1 MKRSI
6 KPIILAG
13 IAAGFIPP
21 AIGVANTVTS
31 VSSSG
36 TISVENACGRVEV
49 TPLSENIFRVRRYE
63 PGREATFVE
72 SQSAI
77 IEEGSQR
84 LPSAVYADKVE
95 LTLPAGFLSIDK
107 ESGRVSLLS
116 HDGKTI
122 FSEAD
127 GIDNSKADSKRITF
141 LNAGKPNYYGGGER
155 GHSLRISGDSLSMYN
170 RQNYGYG
177 KGDPRISQMGISVPY
192 FVSDSGFG
200 VLIDD
205 YAKGNLTLGSDT
217 LTYESETPNDLSYYL
232 IAGDI
237 ETPTLREQTD
247 LYTQLTGRQPLP
259 PLWALGYITSKY
271 GYKTRAEAEEVVDK
285 LKQGGYP
292 LDGMV
297 LDLYW
302 YGVEQ
307 DMGRLEWNKEQWPNH
322 AEMLRNLKDKGV
334 NMVLISQPYVNKGG
348 AIDNYNYLSERG
360 MLAKDA
366 EGNTHDVTT
375 WVGDAGMIDVANPDT
390 RDWLWNRL
398 KGLTAEGVAGWW
410 GDLGEPEVHP
420 ATIVHANGQT
430 AEQYH
435 NVYGNRWSK
444 LIYDGLRADFPEQRP
459 LLMMRGGTA
468 GLQRYGVF
476 PWTTD
481 VSRSWAGLQ
490 PQITLMLSSGLSG
503 LGYMGSD
510 IGGFAVD
517 PEHPTDP
524 ELYVRWLQM
533 GTFSPMLRTH
543 AQEQPEPYNYPE
555 MESISRRFIK
565 MRYEWLPYN
574 YTLAFE
580 NATTGAPLARP
591 LNFDNEA
598 ADKEAFANQQTEYLW
613 GDDVLVA
620 PILEAGVRQRKVL
633 FPPGEWVSWNNPSL
647 RYKGE
652 TTAVVKAPL
661 SELPLFVRAGA
672 VIPQYVRPIEN
683 VGQYY
688 PEFLTLKYF
697 PGKEET
703 ASVVFDDNHIS
714 PTSIED
720 GAYQLIHITATP
732 EGNRTLFSFASEG
745 RYDGMPAA
753 RELTLEIADCKK
765 APKSITLDGKPI
777 TSVSKIS
784 EGESGWHYDSKTR
797 TLQIRFSWAYT
808 PSSLEAIF

>member
-1 MKRSI
+1 MNRI
-6 KPIILAG
+6 QLTLALG
-13 IAAGFIPP
+13 LGLLAAPMAMGGNTIT
-21 AIGVANTVTS
+21 GVAPNGAV
-31 VSSSG
+31 
-36 TISVENACGRVEV
+36 SVENNRGRVEV
-49 TPLSENIFRVRRYE
+49 TPLADNIFRIRRYE
-63 PGREATFVE
+63 PGRQATFSE
-72 SQSAI
+72 SQSAVLQD
-77 IEEGSQR
+77 GGT
-84 LPSAVYADKVE
+84 PAHTTVFADRVE
-95 LTLPAGFLSIDK
+95 LNIPDGLLTIDK
-107 ESGRVSLLS
+107 QTGRVSLLDNS
-116 HDGKTI
+116 GNII
-122 FSEAD
+122 FQEAD
-127 GIDNSKADSKRITF
+127 GIDNSATDVKRISF
-141 LNAGKPNYYGGGER
+141 LNSGKGNLYGGGER
-155 GHSLRISGDSLSMYN
+155 GHSLRISGDSLTMYN

-192 FVSDSGFG
+192 FVSDTGYG
-200 VLIDD
+200 VLVDD
-205 YAKGNLTLGSDT
+205 YARGLLTLGADT
-217 LTYESETPNDLSYYL
+217 ISYVSETPHDLSYFL
-232 IAGDI
+232 MAGNFD
-237 ETPTLREQTD
+237 EPSLREQTE
-247 LYTQLTGRQPLP
+247 LYTNLTGRQPLP

-271 GYKTRAEAEEVVDK
+271 GYKTRQEAEEVVDR
-285 LKQGGYP
+285 LKKGGYP

-307 DMGRLEWNKEQWPNH
+307 DMGRLEWNKEQWPDH

-366 EGNTHDVTT
+366 DGNTHDVTT
-375 WVGDAGMIDVANPDT
+375 WVGDAGMLDVSNPDT
-390 RDWLWNRL
+390 RKWLWNRL
-398 KGLTAEGVAGWW
+398 KGLTDEGVAGWW

-420 ATIVHANGQT
+420 ETIVHANGQT
-430 AEQYH
+430 APEYH
-435 NVYGNRWSK
+435 NAYGNYWSQ
-444 LIYDGLRADFPEQRP
+444 LIYNGLRNDFPEQRP

-543 AQEQPEPYNYPE
+543 AQEQPEPYNYPS
-555 MESISRRFIK
+555 MEPISRKFIK

-574 YTLAFE
+574 YTLAYE

-598 ADKEAFANQQTEYLW
+598 ADKDAFANMQTEYLW
-613 GDDVLVA
+613 GDNVLVA
-620 PILEAGVRQRKVL
+620 PVLEQGARKRSVL

-647 RYKGE
+647 RFKGGKS
-652 TTAVVKAPL
+652 AVVAAPL
-661 SELPLFVRAGA
+661 NELPLFVRAGA
-672 VIPQYVRPIEN
+672 VIPQYMRPIEN

-697 PGKEET
+697 PGNEAT
-703 ASVVFDDNHIS
+703 ANVVFDDNHIS

-720 GAYQLIHITATP
+720 GAYQLIHIVAVP
-732 EGNRTLFSFASEG
+732 EGNQTMFAFSSEG
-745 RYDGMPAA
+745 RYNGMPAA
-753 RELTLEIADCKK
+753 RELTLQMVAQTK
-765 APKSITLDGKPI
+765 APSSVDIDGEKLPKLSELKDG
-777 TSVSKIS
+777 TTGWVYDAKTQTVS
-784 EGESGWHYDSKTR
+784 
-797 TLQIRFSWAYT
+797 IRFSWAYT
-808 PSSLEAIF
+808 PSTLTVNK